1 MLNKM
6 NKKLIY
12 LTYQTF
18 PAPTANTIQ
27 TIDNVKYLFN
37 KGYEVKVVFPMRSE
51 LSSDKVKDLQNY
63 YEFKEEIE
71 FKGLEH
77 KLPFGKFKIFEKYS
91 FLISHYLWS
100 KKACKQFGITKY
112 ENIQFFTRSDWVFFF
127 LSKRKLKVLFECHQL
142 SKTRKWVLK
151 KSIINPNSKVIF
163 LNENLKL
170 DSGINNKKFIEKIEV
185 IPNGVDSKLFNF
197 PKNKD
202 PYQIVFTG
210 NLKRFND
217 DRGLNFIIDSFKS
230 KNMPDDYSLLIIG
243 GSLEEVQNMRRYV
256 SKEGLDNKIKIIER
270 VNRSEVISN
279 IEKAGIGL
287 LINTSNNTHSTR
299 YTSPLKYFEFLYA
312 GLKIVAV
319 DFPSHRSLPFSDKIY
334 FFTEN
339 QTESF
344 LDALNNLSTFKTLKE
359 NKISSITLTSR
370 ANKIDE
376 FIKK

>member
-91 FLISHYLWS
+91 FLISHYLWA

-151 KSIINPNSKVIF
+151 KSIIHPNSKVIF

>member
-1 MLNKM
+1 M

-91 FLISHYLWS
+91 FLISHYLWA